1 MPGDKPSD
9 QRFLHTVQVRV
20 RKRSPLIERRN
31 DTPEPGVHVI
41 DDEATSAEFP
51 PAQRTAIPE
60 PQIEAPIT
68 GEQSELAS
76 SIYERLEETDRSDE
90 LLQAQAEL
98 ESELDR
104 MARESA
110 DNLTA
115 AMPTSAPS
123 QEETR
128 TYMGPYD
135 TPRSP
140 PPEAPSTVRASQERA
155 AAPRPTTVPV
165 FSDRTER
172 VVPQS
177 PLPTLP
183 RPGAASLPQQPDR
196 AVTSL
201 QAPQAPKAPDRAE
214 TAIESAVPIAK
225 RPDPTAKGRAGRR
238 RMREVRLDTEPTPIA
253 PPLGPRVSKLLD
265 EDETVVAS
273 EAPQGAHHWTDQNE
287 PGIRLVRRERA
298 QKVGRPAAPPPLTA
312 ARPQNRLALLGTDA
326 AGDVMKEHL
335 LQAMGGNLPNLKT
348 PALKLVQGELSVSAL
363 AILEGILQGR
373 FDEEKSGPA
382 TSAKRAL
389 ERLVNEKYYGQLSP
403 KEQATLLHCFLD
415 SPSDVTT
422 IKSAIAL
429 LKTGVVRRLGQLDR
443 QYLLQLFA
451 GLSTEA
457 RVRVAQLGARKLRG
471 RSALEDRDMQDQTL
485 VSHLHH
491 LVHGKGYA
499 ELLTTRGASRNKSV
513 NIVLGAVAHPE
524 RLSFEEGSPG
534 VLSMLEFGLADSAPA
549 EFARL
554 WRHLAFDDMVAPLAG
569 PAALDLAAR
578 LRADPTLSLEGA
590 ETPLRHA
597 LSILCELSRP
607 TGRARK
613 PTFIMPGGHGI
624 DADVV
629 SKALEFLYGFG
640 FTVVAG
646 AQNTNRHLRRIPS
659 EPHRLPPVFVT
670 VLFARGEKLFVF
682 DHMDDDWVY
691 LRAPRGR
698 SSKQRGALR
707 IDPKREVVDPDTALD
722 RIPKASFDEKVGVGL
737 IPRL

>member
-9 QRFLHTVQVRV
+9 QRFVHTMQVRV
-20 RKRSPLIERRN
+20 RKRSPLIERRT
-31 DTPEPGVHVI
+31 DTTESGVHLI

-51 PAQRTAIPE
+51 PALNAPIPE

-76 SIYERLEETDRSDE
+76 SIYERLEETDRADE
-90 LLQAQAEL
+90 LLQAQVEL
-98 ESELDR
+98 ESELER
-104 MARESA
+104 LAGESA
-110 DNLTA
+110 DNLMA
-115 AMPTSAPS
+115 AMPTAAPS
-123 QEETR
+123 QEDTR

-135 TPRSP
+135 TPRP
-140 PPEAPSTVRASQERA
+140 PVPEAPSKARASQERA
-155 AAPRPTTVPV
+155 AAPRPLIIPT
-165 FSDRTER
+165 FSDQTER
-172 VVPQS
+172 VVPHDLTPAPTQ
-177 PLPTLP
+177 PTTLP
-183 RPGAASLPQQPDR
+183 PSPSPAAPPPKPTRAPPLVRPDR
-196 AVTSL
+196 AAT
-201 QAPQAPKAPDRAE
+201 
-214 TAIESAVPIAK
+214 TIESAAPVAK
-225 RPDPTAKGRAGRR
+225 RADPTAKGRAAGRR
-238 RMREVRLDTEPTPIA
+238 RMREVRMDTEPTPA
-253 PPLGPRVSKLLD
+253 PTPIGPRVSKLLD
-265 EDETVVAS
+265 EDETVLAS
-273 EAPQGAHHWTDQNE
+273 EVPRSGHHWTDQNE
-287 PGIRLVRRERA
+287 PGIRLSRRERT
-298 QKVGRPAAPPPLTA
+298 QKVVRPTAPPATQ

-326 AGDVMKEHL
+326 AGAVMKEHL
-335 LQAMGGNLPNLKT
+335 LQAAGGNLPKLKST
-348 PALKLVQGELSVSAL
+348 ALKLVQGELSIAAL

-373 FDEEKSGPA
+373 FEEEDSGPA
-382 TSAKRAL
+382 TSTKRAL

-403 KEQATLLHCFLD
+403 KEQATLLHSFVD
-415 SPSDVTT
+415 APSDVTT

-429 LKTGVVRRLGQLDR
+429 LKTGAAGRLGQVDR
-443 QYLLQLFA
+443 QYLFQLFA

-457 RVRVAQLGARKLRG
+457 RVRVAQLAARKLRG

-499 ELLTTRGASRNKSV
+499 SVLTERGVSRHKSV

-534 VLSMLEFGLADSAPA
+534 VLGMLEFGLADSAPA

-569 PAALDLAAR
+569 PASLDLAAR
-578 LRADPTLSLEGA
+578 LRADPMLSLEGA

-597 LSILCELSRP
+597 LSILSELSRP
-607 TGRARK
+607 TGRVRK

-629 SKALEFLYGFG
+629 AKALELLYGFG

-722 RIPKASFDEKVGVGL
+722 RIPKEAFDEKVGVGL